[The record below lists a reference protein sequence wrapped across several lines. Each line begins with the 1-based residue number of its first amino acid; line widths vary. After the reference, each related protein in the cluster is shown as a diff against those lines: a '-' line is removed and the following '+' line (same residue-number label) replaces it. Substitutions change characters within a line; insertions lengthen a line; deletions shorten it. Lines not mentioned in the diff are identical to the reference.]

1 MIQRNNRTHFVHNLN
16 NYSFF
21 IHFTRSSTRGR
32 LTQGELL
39 LGTRTIVNKIR
50 NNRILFDT
58 THANEIRCMIID
70 KEEEDKRELE
80 KEVGD
85 DNG

>member
-1 MIQRNNRTHFVHNLN
+1 M
-16 NYSFF
+16 
-21 IHFTRSSTRGR
+21 
-32 LTQGELL
+32 
-39 LGTRTIVNKIR
+39 NKIR

-70 KEEEDKRELE
+70 KEEDDKRELE